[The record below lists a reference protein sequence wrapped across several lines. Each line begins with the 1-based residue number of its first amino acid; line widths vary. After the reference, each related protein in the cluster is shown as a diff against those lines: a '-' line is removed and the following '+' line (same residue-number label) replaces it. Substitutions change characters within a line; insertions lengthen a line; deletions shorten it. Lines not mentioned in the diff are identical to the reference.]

1 MHLLLLPP
9 PLLLVFPI
17 QTPTPSPTADS
28 GDILPATVRAQT
40 CLLHQIPVV
49 GPLPPRHPDWWWQ
62 ALVPCCTSLMPLH
75 RPGLRC
81 VLRLQPL
88 DAGAAHSDAGR
99 RRLGGALLPTLL
111 RGPGCASV
119 AGFLLVAQ
127 GKEVTIGGEGVPR
140 WGVILVHLRAGGLIV
155 KGLALVGD
163 TLHIVVFVAEALPS
177 LVVLLA
183 LFVALV
189 PHYGFV
195 GEVGSPEDEGGHCG
209 RFDKVVRPVWAVF
222 WGLS

>member
-1 MHLLLLPP
+1 MHLLLFPP
-9 PLLLVFPI
+9 PLLLVFPM

-40 CLLHQIPVV
+40 CLLHQIPIV
-49 GPLPPRHPDWWWQ
+49 GPLPPRHPDWWRQ
-62 ALVPCCTSLMPLH
+62 ALVPRCTGLMPLH

-88 DAGAAHSDAGR
+88 GAGAAHSNTGR
-99 RRLGGALLPTLL
+99 WRLGGALFPALL
-111 RGPGCASV
+111 RGPCCASV

-127 GKEVTIGGEGVPR
+127 GEEVTIGGEGVPW
-140 WGVILVHLRAGGLIV
+140 WGIILVHLRAGGLIV
-155 KGLALVGD
+155 EGLALVGD

-183 LFVALV
+183 LFVAFV

-195 GEVGSPEDEGGHCG
+195 GEVGSPEDERGHCG
-209 RFDKVVRPVWAVF
+209 IFDKIVRAVWIVF
-222 WGLS
+222 WSLS